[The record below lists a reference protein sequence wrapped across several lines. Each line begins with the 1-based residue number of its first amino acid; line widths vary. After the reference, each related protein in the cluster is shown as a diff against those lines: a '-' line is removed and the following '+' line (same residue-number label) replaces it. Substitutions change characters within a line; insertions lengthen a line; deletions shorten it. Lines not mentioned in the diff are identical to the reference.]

1 MLRSGEDSPFSS
13 GHRTEHE
20 PVAAKLFQPG
30 KREII
35 MFKKLIGLTLA
46 LACTLALAH
55 GGGTDRNGCHH
66 ERSSGGYHCH

>member
-1 MLRSGEDSPFSS
+1 
-13 GHRTEHE
+13 
-20 PVAAKLFQPG
+20 
-30 KREII
+30 
-35 MFKKLIGLTLA
+35 MFKKLIGITLA